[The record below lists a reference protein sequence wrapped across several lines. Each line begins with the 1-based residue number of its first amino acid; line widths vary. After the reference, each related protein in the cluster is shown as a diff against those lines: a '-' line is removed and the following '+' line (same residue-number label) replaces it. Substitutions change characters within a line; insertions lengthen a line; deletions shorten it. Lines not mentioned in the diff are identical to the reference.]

1 MLLITV
7 FCVFMGAIAIMSRMS
22 MLTYYVI
29 YVVGSFTM
37 IAPIFTSVTVGQL
50 IGSLLLPVGTRIFGK
65 RNLLLLM
72 NVVMVICFVIMFV
85 IPANNSAFLIII
97 SLIIGV
103 TGASANVCTG
113 MLSDCIEYGDWKYGI
128 REAGYRCGRF
138 RDSSSAGSFRIC
150 AQRGADRGSKDRHQR
165 GCKPG
170 AGGLH
175 RDLRDPAVLV

>member
-65 RNLLLLM
+65 RNLK
-72 NVVMVICFVIMFV
+72 
-85 IPANNSAFLIII
+85 LIFI
-97 SLIIGV
+97 
-103 TGASANVCTG
+103 
-113 MLSDCIEYGDWKYGI
+113 K
-128 REAGYRCGRF
+128 
-138 RDSSSAGSFRIC
+138 
-150 AQRGADRGSKDRHQR
+150 Q
-165 GCKPG
+165 
-170 AGGLH
+170 
-175 RDLRDPAVLV
+175 